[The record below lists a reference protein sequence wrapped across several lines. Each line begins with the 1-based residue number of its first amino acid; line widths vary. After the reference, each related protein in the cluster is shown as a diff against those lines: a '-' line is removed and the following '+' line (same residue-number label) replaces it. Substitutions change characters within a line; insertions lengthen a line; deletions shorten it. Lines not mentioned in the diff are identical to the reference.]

1 MEAKDEKRFKFS
13 KQRIEALTPPQKN
26 RANYYDNVVPKL
38 AIRVTPT
45 GTKTFYVIKRVGA
58 DMVWMKLGIFPDM
71 TVERAREE
79 AEKMLG
85 EFATDKNPAAIR
97 RALKEEP
104 TLSEFFTKEYGPRHG
119 EKLPSWRNYL
129 SQFNQYVQPS
139 IGKHKLNAV
148 KREQVA
154 RIVSNVEKAGKSAS
168 MVNKVRNL
176 ISGIYRQAIEWGYA
190 ESNPVAGIRGR
201 REKTRARFLQS
212 EELPRFFASVADE
225 ENPDIRDYILLSLLT
240 GARRSNVV
248 EMQWRELRL
257 KDGIWQ
263 IPRTKNDDPQDVTLS
278 PEAVEILEA
287 RKNNN
292 STWVFPGTGKTGHL
306 VEPKT
311 GWKRV
316 LDRDEVNQLQQRIIA
331 AGGKFQWPAKLMK
344 PEGHRGRTLE
354 RVEDALERARMMAAK
369 MKIDTTGARMPD
381 LRLHDLRRTLGSW
394 QAKTGASLVIIG
406 KSLNHKSTSTTA
418 IYARLD
424 LDPVRHS
431 VNMATAAMLEAGG
444 LKKSAEVKPIKR
456 KSKTAA

>member
-1 MEAKDEKRFKFS
+1 MAERLEFK
-13 KQRIEALTPPQKN
+13 KTTVAALPVPTN
-26 RANYYDNVVPKL
+26 ARSTYYDTEIPKL
-38 AIRVTPT
+38 AVLVTKA
-45 GTKTFYVIKRVGA
+45 GSRTFYVVKRAGRE
-58 DMVWMKLGIFPDM
+58 MVWLKLGVFPDM
-71 TVERAREE
+71 TVERARKE
-79 AEKMLG
+79 AQKILG
-85 EFATDKNPAAIR
+85 EFANDKNPAAIR
-97 RALKEEP
+97 RATKEEP

-139 IGKHKLNAV
+139 IGKHKLTAV
-148 KREQVA
+148 TREQVA

-168 MVNKVRNL
+168 MVNKIRNL
-176 ISGIYRQAIEWGYA
+176 VSGIYRQAIEWGFA

-201 REKTRARFLQS
+201 KEKTRARFLQS

-248 EMQWRELRL
+248 EMQWAELRL

-263 IPRTKNDDPQDVTLS
+263 IPRTKNDEPQDVTLS

-287 RKNNN
+287 RKDND
-292 STWVFPGTGKTGHL
+292 SAWVFPGTGKTGHL

-331 AGGKFQWPAKLMK
+331 AGGQFQWPAKLNK

-354 RVEDALERARMMAAK
+354 RVEDALERARLMAEK
-369 MKIDTTGARMPD
+369 MKLDTTGARMPD

-431 VNMATAAMLEAGG
+431 VNTATSAMLEAGG
-444 LKKSAEVKPIKR
+444 LKKSAEVKPMKR
-456 KSKTAA
+456 KGKTAV

>member
-1 MEAKDEKRFKFS
+1 MAKRFKFT
-13 KQRIEALTPPQKN
+13 KTTVAALPVPTTA
-26 RANYYDNVVPKL
+26 RATYYDTEIPKL
-38 AIRVTPT
+38 AVLVTKA
-45 GTKTFYVIKRVGA
+45 GSRTFYVVKRSGRE
-58 DMVWMKLGIFPDM
+58 MVWLKLGVFPDM
-71 TVERAREE
+71 TVERAREG
-79 AEKMLG
+79 AQKILG
-85 EFATDKNPAAIR
+85 EFANDKNPAAIR
-97 RALKEEP
+97 RATKVEP

-129 SQFNQYVQPS
+129 SQFNQYVLPA
-139 IGKHKLNAV
+139 IGKHKLTAV
-148 KREQVA
+148 KREHVA

-168 MVNKVRNL
+168 MVNKIRNL

-201 REKTRARFLQS
+201 KEKTRARFLQS

-248 EMQWRELRL
+248 EMRWSELRL

-263 IPRTKNDDPQDVTLS
+263 IPRTKNDEPQDVTLS
-278 PEAVEILEA
+278 PEAVEILES
-287 RKNNN
+287 RKGND
-292 STWVFPGTGKTGHL
+292 SEWVFPGTGKTGHL

-331 AGGKFQWPAKLMK
+331 AGGEFQWPAKLTK
-344 PEGHRGRTLE
+344 PEGHRGRTHE
-354 RVEDALERARMMAAK
+354 RVEDALERARIMAAK
-369 MKIDTTGARMPD
+369 MKVDTTGARMPD

-431 VNMATAAMLEAGG
+431 VNTATAAMLEAGG
-444 LKKSAEVKPIKR
+444 LKKSAEVKPLK
-456 KSKTAA
+456 KSNTAA

>member
-1 MEAKDEKRFKFS
+1 MAERLEFK
-13 KQRIEALTPPQKN
+13 KTTVAALPVPTN
-26 RANYYDNVVPKL
+26 ARSTYYDTEIPKL
-38 AIRVTPT
+38 AVLVTKA
-45 GTKTFYVIKRVGA
+45 GSRTFYVVKRAGRE
-58 DMVWMKLGIFPDM
+58 MVWLKLGVFPDM
-71 TVERAREE
+71 TVERARKE
-79 AEKMLG
+79 AQKILG
-85 EFATDKNPAAIR
+85 EFANDKNPAAIR
-97 RALKEEP
+97 RATKEEP

-139 IGKHKLNAV
+139 IGKHKLTAV
-148 KREQVA
+148 TREQVA

-168 MVNKVRNL
+168 MVNKIRNL
-176 ISGIYRQAIEWGYA
+176 VSGIYRQAIEWGFA

-201 REKTRARFLQS
+201 KEKTRARFLQS

-248 EMQWRELRL
+248 EMQWAELRL

-263 IPRTKNDDPQDVTLS
+263 IPRTKNDEPQDVTLS

-287 RKNNN
+287 RKDND
-292 STWVFPGTGKTGHL
+292 SAWVFPGTGKTGHL

-331 AGGKFQWPAKLMK
+331 AGGQFQWPAKLNK

-354 RVEDALERARMMAAK
+354 RVEDALERARLMAEK
-369 MKIDTTGARMPD
+369 MKLDTTGARMPD

-431 VNMATAAMLEAGG
+431 VNTATSAMLEAGG
-444 LKKSAEVKPIKR
+444 LKKSAEVKPMKH